1 MGRLQF
7 GCMMFIAG
15 VVCTL
20 IAIVVILVLFY
31 FNGDIDL
38 FPFL

>member
-7 GCMMFIAG
+7 GCLMFIAG

-20 IAIVVILVLFY
+20 IAIVIIVVLFLL
-31 FNGDIDL
+31 NGDVDL